1 MASLDESVILELG
14 TVPIP
19 GGAPC
24 GVDAAEDELYIAV
37 MAEMPKLDRIDAD
50 EPDWMSMTENATKL
64 LRTKSK
70 DIEIASAMGH
80 ALFKKHS
87 YAGLAA
93 ALGMLDGMV
102 RQSWDDTFP
111 KRPRRRKARI
121 EALASR
127 FVDGQWLRDNPPKPS
142 DFDGLDLCVARAESL
157 KAAITERMPDDPP
170 DFRKFLDGLKGHA
183 SQRPKPAASAAPP
196 ASTTSPAAD
205 PNASASA
212 TVPGGASMQPVGEI
226 EHEEVAKKAILNAT
240 AFLRKKDPTNPV
252 PYAAMRAL
260 KWSGFKL
267 PTNENA
273 KFKIPPPESS
283 LVTGMS
289 QQFSNQSWAPLLGRA
304 EGAFRAGHPLWLDLQ
319 RYICGAM
326 EGLGPTYENAR
337 LAVLAQTSELV
348 SRLGDGLFE
357 LRFSDDTP
365 LCSGETKLWIESV
378 ASAKKPEGGG
388 GSAASAGSAGS
399 NGLLTQALEK
409 ARKLTS
415 SGKIREAILELQTGQ
430 SACTQRRDRFLW
442 KFRIAE
448 LCLDAQRV
456 TLAAP
461 LLEELFAEIERFH
474 ISEWE
479 PSLAVQVAQ
488 ALYRCRKAAM
498 KSQKSPS
505 PEALA
510 GIRDSFAWLCQ
521 LDPLA
526 ALAVEPKAK

>member
-1 MASLDESVILELG
+1 MPSFDETPILELG
-14 TVPIP
+14 TSPIP
-19 GGAPC
+19 GGSPC

-37 MAEMPKLDRIDAD
+37 MAEMPKLDRIDAED
-50 EPDWMSMTENATKL
+50 PDWVSMTDNATRL
-64 LRTKSK
+64 LQTKSK

-93 ALGMLDGMV
+93 ALGMLDGLV
-102 RQSWDDTFP
+102 RQFWDDAFP

-127 FVDGQWLRDNPPKPS
+127 FVDGQWFRDNPPKPA
-142 DFDGLDLCVARAESL
+142 DFDALDLCVTRADAL
-157 KAAITERMPDDPP
+157 KASLVERMPDEPP

-183 SQRPKPAASAAPP
+183 GKRPKPAAAPP
-196 ASTTSPAAD
+196 PPPA
-205 PNASASA
+205 PSA
-212 TVPGGASMQPVGEI
+212 TEPGAAASPGAPAMPPVGEI
-226 EHEEVAKKAILNAT
+226 EHDEVAKKAILNAT
-240 AFLRKKDPTNPV
+240 AFLRKNDPTNPV
-252 PYAAMRAL
+252 PYAAIRAL

-267 PTNENA
+267 PTNDNA
-273 KFKIPPPESS
+273 KFKIPPPESA
-283 LVTGMS
+283 LVSGMS
-289 QQFSNQSWAPLLGRA
+289 LQFSNQSWEPLLGRA

-337 LAVLAQTSELV
+337 LSVLAQTSELV

-365 LCSGETKLWIESV
+365 LCSGETKLWIESA
-378 ASAKKPEGGG
+378 ASSKKTNCGGG
-388 GSAASAGSAGS
+388 AATGAG
-399 NGLLTQALEK
+399 NGLLTEALEK

-430 SACTQRRDRFLW
+430 LVCTQRRDRFLW

-461 LLEELFAEIERFH
+461 LLEELFAEVERFH
-474 ISEWE
+474 IAEWE

-488 ALYRCRKAAM
+488 ALYRCRKAVM
-498 KSQKSPS
+498 QSQKPPS
-505 PEALA
+505 PEAMA

-521 LDPLA
+521 LDPVA
-526 ALAVEPKAK
+526 ALAVEPAAK